1 MNLLIKN
8 KNQWSTN
15 NNGQNCTLINLV
27 EKSFKLK
34 CEVGH
39 MEFVEIN
46 IIMHYAVESKLSPT
60 CSRKLVVKKW
70 PFSPNVNSLGHLG
83 L

>member
-8 KNQWSTN
+8 KNQWSIGID
-15 NNGQNCTLINLV
+15 GQCHTLTNLV
-27 EKSFKLK
+27 KKSTKLR

-46 IIMHYAVESKLSPT
+46 IIM
-60 CSRKLVVKKW
+60 
-70 PFSPNVNSLGHLG
+70 
-83 L
+83 

>member
-8 KNQWSTN
+8 KNQWSIS
-15 NNGQNCTLINLV
+15 NNGQNRTLINLI

-39 MEFVEIN
+39 MEFVEID
-46 IIMHYAVESKLSPT
+46 IIMQLKAS
-60 CSRKLVVKKW
+60 
-70 PFSPNVNSLGHLG
+70 
-83 L
+83 

>member
-8 KNQWSTN
+8 KNQWLIGSDDQHCTFTNLIKKST
-15 NNGQNCTLINLV
+15 
-27 EKSFKLK
+27 KLR

-46 IIMHYAVESKLSPT
+46 INMQSKASWAWHE
-60 CSRKLVVKKW
+60 VK
-70 PFSPNVNSLGHLG
+70 N
-83 L
+83 